1 MTKKEIVKYIDHTL
15 LKPDATIFDI
25 KKLCDEAI
33 KYNFFAVC
41 IAPSFINLAR
51 EFINEY
57 DIKIATVVGFPLG
70 NTSTKTKIFEAK
82 EAVKNGANEI
92 DMVINIGFLKSKN
105 YKYVFDEISAVKN
118 EIGDIILKIIIET
131 SLLSLDEIIIA
142 STIVKSAGADF
153 VKTSTGFSQGGA
165 TKEDV
170 ELIRRVVGENFGI
183 KASGGIRTF
192 EQAVD
197 LIKAGA
203 NRIGTSSS
211 VKIVEPDGNS

>member
-1 MTKKEIVKYIDHTL
+1 MTKKDIVKYIDHTL

-51 EFINEY
+51 EFINGY

>member
-1 MTKKEIVKYIDHTL
+1 MTKKEIVKYIDHTI
-15 LKPDATIFDI
+15 LKPDATILDI

-33 KYNFFAVC
+33 KYKFFAVC
-41 IAPSFINLAR
+41 VAPSFVSFAR
-51 EFINEY
+51 EFLEGY

-82 EAVKNGANEI
+82 EAIKNGANEI

-105 YKYVFDEISAVKN
+105 YKFVFDEISALKN
-118 EIGDIILKIIIET
+118 EIGDSILKVIIET
-131 SLLSLDEIIIA
+131 SLLSIEEKIIA

-170 ELIRRVVGENFGI
+170 ELIKKVVGENFGI

-192 EQAVD
+192 EQAVE

-211 VKIVEPDGNS
+211 VKIVESDGNN

>member
-1 MTKKEIVKYIDHTL
+1 MTKKEIVKYIDHTI

-33 KYNFFAVC
+33 KYKFFAVC
-41 IAPSFINLAR
+41 IAPSFVSLAK
-51 EFINEY
+51 ELLNGY
-57 DIKIATVVGFPLG
+57 DIKITTVVGFPLG

-82 EAVKNGANEI
+82 EAIKNGANEI

-105 YKYVFDEISAVKN
+105 YKFVFDEISALKN
-118 EIGDIILKIIIET
+118 EIGDNILKVIIET
-131 SLLSLDEIIIA
+131 SLLSVEEKIIA

-170 ELIRRVVGENFGI
+170 ELIRKVVGENFGI

-192 EQAVD
+192 EQTVE

-211 VKIVEPDGNS
+211 VKIVESDGNN

>member
-1 MTKKEIVKYIDHTL
+1 MTKKEIVKFIDHTL

-41 IAPSFINLAR
+41 VAPIYVSYVKEILR
-51 EFINEY
+51 EYE
-57 DIKIATVVGFPLG
+57 IKIATVVGFPLG
-70 NTSTKTKIFEAK
+70 NTTIKSKIFEAK
-82 EAVKNGANEI
+82 EAIKNGADEI
-92 DMVINIGFLKSKN
+92 DMVINIGYLKSKN
-105 YKYVFDEISAVKN
+105 YKYIHDEINAVKN
-118 EIGDIILKIIIET
+118 EIGEKILKVIIET
-131 SLLSLDEIIIA
+131 SLLNTEEKIIA
-142 STIVKSAGADF
+142 STIVKAAGADF

-170 ELIRRVVGENFGI
+170 ELIKKVVGENFGI

-192 EQAVD
+192 EQAVE
-197 LIKAGA
+197 LIKSGA

-211 VKIVEPDGNS
+211 VKIVEENGNS

>member
-51 EFINEY
+51 EFINGY

-82 EAVKNGANEI
+82 EAVKNGAHEI

-118 EIGDIILKIIIET
+118 EIGDRILKVIIET
-131 SLLSLDEIIIA
+131 SLLSLDEKIIA

>member
-1 MTKKEIVKYIDHTL
+1 MTKEDIVKYIDHTL

-33 KYNFFAVC
+33 KYKFFAVC
-41 IAPSFINLAR
+41 IAPSFVTLAR
-51 EFINEY
+51 EFINGY

-82 EAVKNGANEI
+82 ESVKNGAHEI

-105 YKYVFDEISAVKN
+105 YKYVFDEINAIKN
-118 EIGDIILKIIIET
+118 EIGDRILKVIIET
-131 SLLSLDEIIIA
+131 SLLSVDEKIIA

-211 VKIVEPDGNS
+211 VKIVETDGNS